1 MIRRAIPRTSALGML
16 AATRFTAT
24 RAMAT
29 TNYRSTRGGQQ
40 VLTFEQA
47 VMQGLATDR
56 GLLVPENLP
65 QFPAGGVEAFRGLSY
80 EALAL
85 EIMSLYIGPE
95 DIPKAELK
103 DIIDRSYGTFR
114 DRDVTPVVP
123 LGVDASASANRS
135 RGRRRRPI
143 APGSLSGPCQAC
155 AGGNWN

>member
-40 VLTFEQA
+40 GLTFEQA

-85 EIMSLYIGPE
+85 EIMSLYIGPD

-103 DIIDRSYGTFR
+103 DIIDRSYGTFC
-114 DRDVTPVVP
+114 VSVAP
-123 LGVDASASANRS
+123 LDSSPLTHS
-135 RGRRRRPI
+135 P
-143 APGSLSGPCQAC
+143 
-155 AGGNWN
+155 